1 LVVCKTPMAKSIT
14 KRTLAGFR
22 STRVNAQYYKD
33 LIKNISE
40 KPTAVVNTFR
50 DGKHFWKINNN
61 ENMKIDAVVGNP
73 PYQVNIGEKKDNYG
87 MLIFN
92 KFIDI
97 SLQMEPYYIS
107 MVFPSRWFTGGRG
120 LDEFRNRMLNDDRI
134 KFIKDFV
141 DSTDL
146 FPTTDISGG
155 INYMLWAKNYHGL
168 CDFTG
173 VHKGMVTQMM
183 RKLNQFE
190 TFVRRNDALSIIEKI
205 IARKGHTM
213 SETVSGQTPFGFI
226 SSFKGKIL
234 PFKDSLSLY
243 GSNNSI
249 TYVSRS
255 EVEKNTSL
263 IDKFKVIF
271 TKAAPG
277 GGSSDKNGMYL
288 LLTSLQILKPMEIC
302 TQTFL
307 VGNSMDTYD
316 EAYNCMNYL
325 KCKFTRFLILQS
337 MTSQDLSPERF
348 RFVPLQDFTKPWTDE
363 KLYKKYNLTNEEI
376 QFIESMIKPME

>member
-1 LVVCKTPMAKSIT
+1 MI
-14 KRTLAGFR
+14 
-22 STRVNAQYYKD
+22 
-33 LIKNISE
+33 
-40 KPTAVVNTFR
+40 
-50 DGKHFWKINNN
+50 
-61 ENMKIDAVVGNP
+61 
-73 PYQVNIGEKKDNYG
+73 
-87 MLIFN
+87 
-92 KFIDI
+92 
-97 SLQMEPYYIS
+97 
-107 MVFPSRWFTGGRG
+107 FPSRWFTGGRG
-120 LDEFRNRMLNDDRI
+120 LDEFRNKMLNDDRI
-134 KFIKDFV
+134 RLIKDFV

-146 FPTTDISGG
+146 FPTADISGG
-155 INYMLWAKNYHGL
+155 INYILWDKSYHGL

-173 VHKGMVTQMM
+173 IHKERITQMM

-205 IARKGHTM
+205 IARKEHTM

-234 PFKDSLSLY
+234 PFQDSLSLY

-255 EVEKNTSL
+255 EVEKNQSL

-307 VGNSMDTYD
+307 VGNTLDTYE

-337 MTSQDLSPERF
+337 MTSQDLSPDRF
-348 RFVPLQDFTKPWTDE
+348 RFVPLQDFSKPWTDAE
-363 KLYKKYNLTNEEI
+363 LYAKYGLTDDEI
-376 QFIESMIKPME
+376 AFIESMIKPME